1 MARFDR
7 LTVYNTILQGGL
19 VPLFYHSSPDTARQ
33 VAGAIA
39 DGGCR
44 ALEFTNRGDQAVEVF
59 SALIKTCAQANSD
72 LIIGV
77 GSVEDAPT
85 AALFIALGANFVV
98 GPSFDAETARVCNR
112 HKIAYIPGCG
122 TVTEIAVAEE
132 WGVELVKLFP
142 GETVGGPN
150 FVKAVLGPRPWS
162 RLMPTGGVDP
172 EAENLRAWFD
182 AGVACVGMGSKL
194 IRGEWVKSGNFNAI
208 REQAQTALELIR
220 SARK

>member
-132 WGVELVKLFP
+132 WGAELVKLFP

-150 FVKAVLGPRPWS
+150 LS
-162 RLMPTGGVDP
+162 RRCSVPARG
-172 EAENLRAWFD
+172 RA
-182 AGVACVGMGSKL
+182 
-194 IRGEWVKSGNFNAI
+194 
-208 REQAQTALELIR
+208 
-220 SARK
+220 